1 MTPFVMPSLSSP
13 SGSNCTLFGSSP
25 FILNTTFSSVW
36 ISSQRRIVMLLV
48 FSYSFVVASLLVLL
62 ILCFYLFF
70 VLFATSVVPM
80 EDILTLQNFFLS

>member
-1 MTPFVMPSLSSP
+1 
-13 SGSNCTLFGSSP
+13 
-25 FILNTTFSSVW
+25 
-36 ISSQRRIVMLLV
+36 MLLV